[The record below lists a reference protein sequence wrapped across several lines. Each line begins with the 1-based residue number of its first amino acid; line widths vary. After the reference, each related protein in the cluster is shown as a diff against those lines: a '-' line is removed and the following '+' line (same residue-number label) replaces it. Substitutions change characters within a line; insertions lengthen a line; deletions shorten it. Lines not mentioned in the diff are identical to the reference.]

1 MCNVTRFYLSLQSNG
16 ITYRSNLRLLCEAC
30 SVSTCKCGAIEKTS
44 EDNATSGDDDVETR
58 DRHNIIQ
65 GHTNQGPTA
74 GIEEKP
80 FLRKKIQV
88 TDTDSKMA
96 TPTSILSGN
105 NSAHLLLISFATM
118 YS

>member
-16 ITYRSNLRLLCEAC
+16 ITYRSNLRLLSEAC
-30 SVSTCKCGAIEKTS
+30 SVSTCICGAIEKTS

-58 DRHNIIQ
+58 DRHIIQ

-88 TDTDSKMA
+88 TDTDSIMA
-96 TPTSILSGN
+96 TPTSGN